1 MNKEMSLFDFKDKQI
16 RVLTDENG
24 DPWFVAKDVC
34 DILDIRN
41 VSQAVSSL
49 DEYEKTNIS
58 TVYIWNEPGK
68 APVIINESGLYSLIF
83 KSRKQEAKDFKLWV
97 TSEVLPSIRK
107 TGSYSVGQAKAISE
121 EDNKHKLE
129 VLQLAKGLV
138 HPDFLE
144 AKAKIV
150 IAQEF
155 GELPELESGSRPL
168 YVQDYLKSKGLKS
181 KEIKSKSSSF
191 GKRLKALYIA
201 EHGESPKTAPQEV
214 HGRITDVNAYT
225 EKDRKLMDK
234 IFNLMFGDEK

>member
-1 MNKEMSLFDFKDKQI
+1 MVLGMTTFISVNLRIPIYIIIHIDSKKFTENNLRTLKILHVHMLERKMTMNKEMSLFDFKDRQI
-16 RVLTDENG
+16 RVLADENG

-129 VLQLAKGLV
+129 VQSLDFHHVLQCTEPLV
-138 HPDFLE
+138 
-144 AKAKIV
+144 V
-150 IAQEF
+150 YQ
-155 GELPELESGSRPL
+155 
-168 YVQDYLKSKGLKS
+168 
-181 KEIKSKSSSF
+181 
-191 GKRLKALYIA
+191 
-201 EHGESPKTAPQEV
+201 
-214 HGRITDVNAYT
+214 NC
-225 EKDRKLMDK
+225 
-234 IFNLMFGDEK
+234 